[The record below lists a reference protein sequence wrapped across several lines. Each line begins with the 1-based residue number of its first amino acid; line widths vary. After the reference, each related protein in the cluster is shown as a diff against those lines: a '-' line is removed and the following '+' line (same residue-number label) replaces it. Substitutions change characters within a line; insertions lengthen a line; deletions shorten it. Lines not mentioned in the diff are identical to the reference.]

1 MNRYDIDS
9 RGTKSFFIR
18 GFIIVTVALFFFVVG
33 SLFSIW
39 LISEINNIPVTM
51 LLANTVKDQEGD
63 VQEEVL
69 EEGKDKKPSQEEEQ
83 IKESESADE
92 TNPPEFEEKLDSEI
106 LTLEGFDNAISRVA
120 KEVGPSVVNIKVV
133 VKQEDVF
140 GQELLAEGLGSGVIY
155 KEDGYIVTN
164 NHVAGNAEELTVTL
178 SDGAEYP
185 AELIGAD
192 KNTDV
197 AVIKIDAQNL
207 TPARITSIENME
219 VGEIAIAI
227 GSPFGLEQ
235 SVTMGVISALGRDIA
250 ISSDTLPMVDLI
262 QTDAAINQGN
272 SGGPL
277 VNSAGQVIGINTL
290 IFSPSGANSGIG
302 FAIPSDTAFNIANQI
317 IQHGRARIPFMGIE
331 MGPNE
336 TEVIGVYIQ
345 SVMEGYPAEGAG
357 VIEGDVV
364 TEIDGKAIESP
375 YQLLAQMLRHNVGDV
390 IELSIYRDS
399 EYLTLSLELVETPVT
414 KKSD

>member
-1 MNRYDIDS
+1 MNKYDIDD

-18 GFIIVTVALFFFVVG
+18 GFIIVAIALFFFVIG

-51 LLANTVKDQEGD
+51 LLASTVTGQEGEI
-63 VQEEVL
+63 QEEIL
-69 EEGKDKKPSQEEEQ
+69 EEGKDKKPSQEEEP
-83 IKESESADE
+83 IRESEPADE

-106 LTLEGFDNAISRVA
+106 LTLEGFDNAISRVV

-133 VKQEDVF
+133 VKQEGVY

-155 KEDGYIVTN
+155 KEDGYVVTN

-178 SDGAEYP
+178 SDGTEYP

-192 KNTDV
+192 ENTDV

-207 TPARITSIENME
+207 TPARITSIENIE

-290 IFSPSGANSGIG
+290 IFSPSGTNLGIG

-336 TEVIGVYIQ
+336 TEIIGVYIQ

-364 TEIDGKAIESP
+364 TEIDGKAIETP

-414 KKSD
+414 KK

>member
-1 MNRYDIDS
+1 VNKYDIDD

-18 GFIIVTVALFFFVVG
+18 GFIIVAIALFFFVIG

-51 LLANTVKDQEGD
+51 LLASTVTGQEGEI
-63 VQEEVL
+63 QEEIL
-69 EEGKDKKPSQEEEQ
+69 EEGKDKKPSQEEEP
-83 IKESESADE
+83 IRESEPADE

-106 LTLEGFDNAISRVA
+106 LTLEGFDNAISRVV

-133 VKQEDVF
+133 VKQEGVY

-155 KEDGYIVTN
+155 KEDGYVVTN

-178 SDGAEYP
+178 SDGTEYP

-192 KNTDV
+192 ENTDV

-207 TPARITSIENME
+207 TPARITSIENIE

-290 IFSPSGANSGIG
+290 IFSPSGTNLGIG

-336 TEVIGVYIQ
+336 TEIIGVYIQ

-364 TEIDGKAIESP
+364 TEIDGKAIETP

-390 IELSIYRDS
+390 IELSIYRGS

-414 KKSD
+414 KK

>member
-1 MNRYDIDS
+1 VSRHDIDN

-18 GFIIVTVALFFFVVG
+18 GFIIVAVALFFFLIG

-39 LISEINNIPVTM
+39 VISKINDIPVTM
-51 LLANTVKDQEGD
+51 LLESTTKNQEDQI
-63 VQEEVL
+63 QEED
-69 EEGKDKKPSQEEEQ
+69 KDNKSSQEES
-83 IKESESADE
+83 IKESEPADK
-92 TNPPEFEEKLDSEI
+92 TNSPEFEEKLDSEI

-140 GQELLAEGLGSGVIY
+140 GQELLVEGLGSGVIY
-155 KEDGYIVTN
+155 REDGYIVTN
-164 NHVAGNAEELTVTL
+164 NHVAGNAEKLTVTL
-178 SDGAEYP
+178 SDGTEYP

-207 TPARITSIENME
+207 IPARITSIENIE

-290 IFSPSGANSGIG
+290 IFSPSGANLGIG

-317 IQHGRARIPFMGIE
+317 IQYGRARIPFMGIE

-336 TEVIGVYIQ
+336 TEIIGVYIQ
-345 SVMEGYPAEGAG
+345 SVIEGYPAEGVG
-357 VIEGDVV
+357 
-364 TEIDGKAIESP
+364 IDGKTIETP
-375 YQLLAQMLRHNVGDV
+375 YQLLAQMLRHNVGDI
-390 IELSIYRDS
+390 IELSIYRDG

>member
-1 MNRYDIDS
+1 VNKYDIDN

-18 GFIIVTVALFFFVVG
+18 GFIIVAVALFFFMIG

-39 LISEINNIPVTM
+39 LISEINNIPITK
-51 LLANTVKDQEGD
+51 LLASTVTGQEGETK
-63 VQEEVL
+63 EEVL
-69 EEGKDKKPSQEEEQ
+69 EEGKDKKPSQEEEP
-83 IKESESADE
+83 IKESEPADE

-120 KEVGPSVVNIKVV
+120 KEVGPAVVNIKVV

-178 SDGAEYP
+178 SDGTEYS

-192 KNTDV
+192 ENTDV
-197 AVIKIDAQNL
+197 AVIKVDAQNL
-207 TPARITSIENME
+207 TPARITSIENIE

-302 FAIPSDTAFNIANQI
+302 FAIPSNTAFNIANQI

-336 TEVIGVYIQ
+336 TEIIGVYIQ

-364 TEIDGKAIESP
+364 TEIDGKAIETP

-399 EYLTLSLELVETPVT
+399 EYLTLSLELVETPVI
-414 KKSD
+414 KK

>member
-1 MNRYDIDS
+1 MNKYDIDD

-18 GFIIVTVALFFFVVG
+18 GFIIVAVALFFFVIG

-51 LLANTVKDQEGD
+51 LLASTVTGQEGEI
-63 VQEEVL
+63 QEEIL
-69 EEGKDKKPSQEEEQ
+69 EEGKDKKPSQEEEP
-83 IKESESADE
+83 IRESEPADE

-106 LTLEGFDNAISRVA
+106 LTLEGFDNAISRVV

-133 VKQEDVF
+133 VKQEGVY

-155 KEDGYIVTN
+155 KEDGYVVTN

-178 SDGAEYP
+178 SDGTEYP

-192 KNTDV
+192 ENTDV

-207 TPARITSIENME
+207 TPARITSIENIE

-290 IFSPSGANSGIG
+290 IFSPSGTNLGIG

-336 TEVIGVYIQ
+336 TEIIGVYIQ

-364 TEIDGKAIESP
+364 TEIDGKAIETP

-390 IELSIYRDS
+390 IELSIYRGS

-414 KKSD
+414 KK

>member
-1 MNRYDIDS
+1 VNKYDIDD

-18 GFIIVTVALFFFVVG
+18 GFIIVAIALFFFVIG

-51 LLANTVKDQEGD
+51 LLASTVTGQEGEI
-63 VQEEVL
+63 QEEIL
-69 EEGKDKKPSQEEEQ
+69 EEGKDKKPSQEEEP
-83 IKESESADE
+83 IRESEPADE

-106 LTLEGFDNAISRVA
+106 LTLEGFDNAISRVV

-133 VKQEDVF
+133 VKQEGVY

-155 KEDGYIVTN
+155 KEDGYVVTN

-178 SDGAEYP
+178 SDGTEYP

-192 KNTDV
+192 ENTDV

-207 TPARITSIENME
+207 TPARITSIENIE

-290 IFSPSGANSGIG
+290 IFSPSGTNLGIG

-336 TEVIGVYIQ
+336 TEIIGVYIQ

-364 TEIDGKAIESP
+364 TEIDGKAIETP

-414 KKSD
+414 KK